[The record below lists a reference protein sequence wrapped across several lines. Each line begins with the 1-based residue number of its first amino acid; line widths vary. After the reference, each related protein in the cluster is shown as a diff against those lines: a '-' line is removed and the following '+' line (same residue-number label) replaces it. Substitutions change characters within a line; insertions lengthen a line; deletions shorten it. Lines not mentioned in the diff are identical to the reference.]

1 MAGSS
6 VAQAGNLAV
15 SAILASRL
23 LGPHDRGLMVI
34 GATSASIAA
43 LVAGLGASHA
53 LRARLPT
60 LDDEVARLRLV
71 ASYTWL
77 SAATTVLGSVLA
89 LLACWACGL
98 AIDAGLAAPAFLAAV
113 LVATLGQIAL
123 VQFPDAWYAAGRFRA
138 GSAWAAGIAAG
149 GTVGLVLAAVLLT
162 RTAESLLLGQA
173 AGMTAVAAAQTAHLH
188 SVGLLLLSRPDRR
201 ELSRLLRSGVQS
213 LYLTVGLALAL
224 RADRY
229 ILGGVAGAGVVGVY
243 STAATL
249 SEAPRVVPAAIG
261 QVTYRQVTL
270 GCGRSDVDRAVLR
283 AVLASLVTG
292 LPVAV
297 AGWFLITPVFGP
309 SFAEAKPLLL
319 VLLVAELLFAPF
331 AVASRGLLG
340 GGWMGTAGRVGA
352 AGMGAAVLLFVLA
365 AREWGAY
372 GAAWASVLLYAGLS
386 GAAVILLR
394 RRVAAR
400 RDALSPVGHDAAVG
414 VGAAAG
420 FDEGNVPVPTS
431 PR

>member
-1 MAGSS
+1 MVGWS
-6 VAQAGNLAV
+6 VAQAVNLAL

-34 GATSASIAA
+34 GATTASIAA

-60 LDDEVARLRLV
+60 LDDEVTRVRLV

-77 SAATTVLGSVLA
+77 SIATTVLGGVLA

-98 AIDAGLAAPAFLAAV
+98 AIDAALAAPAFLAAV

-123 VQFPDAWYAAGRFRA
+123 VQFPDAWYADGRFKA
-138 GSAWAAGIAAG
+138 GSTWAAGIAAG
-149 GTVGLVLAAVLLT
+149 GTAGLVLAAILLT
-162 RTAESLLLGQA
+162 RTAEALLLGQA
-173 AGMTAVAAAQTAHLH
+173 AGMAAVAVAQTAHLH
-188 SVGLLLLSRPDRR
+188 SARLLLLSRPDRR

-249 SEAPRVVPAAIG
+249 SEAPRVLPAAMG
-261 QVTYRQVTL
+261 QMTYRKVTL
-270 GCGRSDVDRAVLR
+270 GCGRSEVDRAVLR
-283 AVLASLVTG
+283 AVLASIATG
-292 LPVAV
+292 IPVAV

-309 SFAEAKPLLL
+309 SFAEARPLLL

-340 GGWMGTAGRVGA
+340 GGWMGAAGVVGA
-352 AGMGAAVLLFVLA
+352 AGMGSAVVLFLA
-365 AREWGAY
+365 GARERGAY
-372 GAAWASVLLYAGLS
+372 GTAWASVLLYAGLS
-386 GAAVILLR
+386 AAALILLR

-400 RDALSPVGHDAAVG
+400 PDALLLVDADAAVRAG
-414 VGAAAG
+414 LDGKAAS
-420 FDEGNVPVPTS
+420 VPAS
-431 PR
+431 QR